1 MANGG
6 VDVNPETNTR
16 KLSQAEAVTEFRSL
30 VMSAKKGDASVIPRL
45 KEYFRENPHLWEGNG
60 DLPRR
65 SQAAWTK
72 LIAGDDKFFQEAIV
86 AKVNAMKQELS
97 PEGSPVLESLLVERV
112 VCTWLQLY
120 YHECRAGQADEPSLK
135 WANFRLKQLNS
146 ACDRHLKAV
155 TALATMRKLLKQ
167 DSSHSPGDVSR
178 TMDETSSVPAVLEEH
193 NQIDKQGTP
202 NAPAA
207 ECLGNENNRIT
218 LHLEAVGNSYHDKL
232 DC

>member
-6 VDVNPETNTR
+6 VDVNPETNIR
-16 KLSQAEAVTEFRSL
+16 KLSRVEVVTELRSL

-45 KEYFRENPHLWEGNG
+45 KECFRENPHLWEGNG

-72 LIAGDDKFFQEAIV
+72 LIAGNDKFFQETIV

-97 PEGSPVLESLLVERV
+97 PGGSPVLESLLVERV
-112 VCTWLQLY
+112 ICTWLQLY
-120 YHECRAGQADEPSLK
+120 YHECRAGQGEGSSLK

-167 DSSHSPGDVSR
+167 DSSHSPGDASR
-178 TMDETSSVPAVLEEH
+178 TMDETSLDPAVLEEN
-193 NQIDKQGTP
+193 NQIDKQVAP
-202 NAPAA
+202 NVPA
-207 ECLGNENNRIT
+207 EEHLGYEKNRIT
-218 LHLEAVGNSYHDKL
+218 LHLEAVGDSYHDKL